1 MKKEIVT
8 LFLMASVWA
17 AQAQGTFTI
26 EGQVKNVEDGTLVT
40 LFRLD
45 GNVGNSIGVDTIRNG
60 HFRFQAETLGNE
72 TEIVDM
78 MGRSDKFPSMSLRLW
93 VRSGDNIQISGE
105 NTLIRT
111 WDVKSTV
118 LEQVANQAFIN
129 DSRELWNEYQRNALL
144 QRAYRRKYAGSAVDE
159 ERQAIRA
166 QADSLQKVEDEIS
179 IRIDANTIKRMKQ
192 IPVDDIWL
200 EHLKR
205 LAMSAKYTE
214 NYPYKDEV
222 IALYEGLTD
231 EEKQTSWAM
240 DTYTYLF
247 PPQVVEVGD
256 EMADADL
263 YDLEGNVH
271 HLSDFKGKYI
281 MLDFWS
287 RGCGPCIMA
296 LPEMKEVAEMYKDR
310 LTIVSLSIDTRKG
323 WEAASKAHEMTWQNL
338 SDLKGSNG
346 LYAKYGVRGIPN
358 YVLISPEGRI
368 VEKWFGYG
376 KQSLKRKLR
385 RLLNANEYVMS
396 LGEENGHKV
405 VNFPTVKKSN
415 NDIPEIRQVVL
426 TDTATVLR
434 IRAYY
439 IPKYWIQIMKN
450 IQLVA
455 DNGTVCPVLRSE
467 GIPLG
472 EKFYMPESGETD
484 YTLYF
489 APLPEGTRSFDMV
502 EPGDSNSDRVE
513 GIALTLE

>member
-8 LFLMASVWA
+8 LFLMTSVWA

-26 EGQVKNVEDGTLVT
+26 EGQVKNVEDGALIT

-45 GNVGNSIGVDTIRNG
+45 GNVGSSIGVDTIRNG

-93 VRSGDNIQISGE
+93 VRPGDNIQISGE

-118 LEQVANQAFIN
+118 PEQVANQAFIN
-129 DSRELWNEYQRNALL
+129 DSRELWNEYQRNSLL

-166 QADSLQKVEDEIS
+166 QADSLRKLEDEIT

-200 EHLKR
+200 EQLEK

-214 NYPYKDEV
+214 NYPYKEEV

-231 EEKQTSWAM
+231 EEKQTDLAM
-240 DTYTYLF
+240 NTYTYLF

-263 YDLEGNVH
+263 Y
-271 HLSDFKGKYI
+271 
-281 MLDFWS
+281 
-287 RGCGPCIMA
+287 
-296 LPEMKEVAEMYKDR
+296 
-310 LTIVSLSIDTRKG
+310 
-323 WEAASKAHEMTWQNL
+323 
-338 SDLKGSNG
+338 
-346 LYAKYGVRGIPN
+346 

-368 VEKWFGYG
+368 VEKWFGYSAH
-376 KQSLKRKLR
+376 SLKRKLR
-385 RLLNANEYVMS
+385 RLLNADEYVMS

-472 EKFYMPESGETD
+472 EKFYMPESGEAD

-489 APLPEGTRSFDMV
+489 APLPAGTRSFDMV
-502 EPGDSNSDRVE
+502 EPEGSNSDRVE

>member
-118 LEQVANQAFIN
+118 PEQVANQAFIN

-455 DNGTVCPVLRSE
+455 EMELYVLS
-467 GIPLG
+467 
-472 EKFYMPESGETD
+472 
-484 YTLYF
+484 F
-489 APLPEGTRSFDMV
+489 AQKVFL
-502 EPGDSNSDRVE
+502 
-513 GIALTLE
+513 

>member
-1 MKKEIVT
+1 MIVSTESYSFGHRYIILIAKHTDMKKIIVT
-8 LFLMASVWA
+8 LFLLASVWTT
-17 AQAQGTFTI
+17 QAQGTFTI
-26 EGQVKNVEDGTLVT
+26 EGQVKNVDDGTLVT

-118 LEQVANQAFIN
+118 PEQVANQAFIN

-247 PPQVVEVGD
+247 PPQVVEVG
-256 EMADADL
+256 
-263 YDLEGNVH
+263 
-271 HLSDFKGKYI
+271 
-281 MLDFWS
+281 
-287 RGCGPCIMA
+287 
-296 LPEMKEVAEMYKDR
+296 EMYKDR
-310 LTIVSLSIDTRKG
+310 LTIVSLSIDTKKG

-472 EKFYMPESGETD
+472 EKFYMPESGEAD

-513 GIALTLE
+513 GISLTLE

>member
-118 LEQVANQAFIN
+118 PEQVANQAFIN

-271 HLSDFKGKYI
+271 HLADFKGKYI

-287 RGCGPCIMA
+287 RGCGPCLMA

-310 LTIVSLSIDTRKG
+310 LTIVSLSIDTKKG
-323 WEAASKAHEMTWQNL
+323 WETASKTHEMTWQNL

-472 EKFYMPESGETD
+472 EKFYMPESGEAD

-513 GIALTLE
+513 GISLTLE

>member
-118 LEQVANQAFIN
+118 PEQVANQAFIN

-472 EKFYMPESGETD
+472 EKFYMPESGEAD

-489 APLPEGTRSFDMV
+489 APLPEGARSFDMV

-513 GIALTLE
+513 GISLTLE